1 MGYKIGIDVGG
12 TFTDLVYIGDDEAIK
27 VVKTLTTPGDEAKGV
42 MRGIEK
48 IASNEGKTAEKILRN
63 TDLIV
68 HGTTIATN
76 TMLEFNGAA
85 TGLIA
90 TKGFRDDIEIR
101 RGYKERIFNPRYGAP
116 VPIAR
121 RRNRLTV
128 NERIDRDGK
137 VLIPLDDTEV
147 RKTVRKLKAAGIEAI
162 AVCLYFGF
170 LNPLHEKRIGE
181 IIREEYPDANVTLS
195 HEVLPQI
202 REFERVSTTLVNA
215 YTAPKLTRYLRS
227 LDRDLRA
234 RGFASDFFVMLSG
247 GGIMTETYAGKY
259 SVYSLLS
266 GPAGGV
272 VACSQLIGEALSQS
286 NLITVDMGGTSYDV
300 SLIRDRKPAISTNY
314 WFNRYRVAVPMLDIH
329 TIGAGGG
336 SIAWV
341 DSGGALQVGPQSA
354 GALPGPACYG
364 KGGTEPTVTDANLI
378 LGYLDP
384 DYFLGGEMKLDRRS
398 SEKAIREKIAQPLR
412 IGTIEAALG
421 IFRIVNNNMANGIRF
436 VSIQRGHDPRDFV
449 LVAFGGNG
457 AVHAGLQ
464 ARELGIRKMIV
475 PRIATAFSARG
486 MLSSDIVINKMRTYI
501 GNSTNYDLDTMN
513 SLFRDMIEEVGKDFP
528 ESHRNRPALTG
539 EVWNNYSID
548 MHYKGE
554 THEITVP
561 LSTTNGKVTR
571 EDIARAMEAFHTTHE
586 SLHTF
591 ANREG
596 IVYIMNLRLETVVFT
611 IKTMAPHLT
620 GSRRDPGHAQKS
632 ERMVYFEDASH
643 PIETRIYDGVR
654 LRSGNVMEGPC
665 IIEEPA
671 TTIVVY
677 PGMKARLTKL
687 DNYEITVGS
696 NVERERI

>member
-1 MGYKIGIDVGG
+1 
-12 TFTDLVYIGDDEAIK
+12 
-27 VVKTLTTPGDEAKGV
+27 
-42 MRGIEK
+42 
-48 IASNEGKTAEKILRN
+48 
-63 TDLIV
+63 
-68 HGTTIATN
+68 
-76 TMLEFNGAA
+76 
-85 TGLIA
+85 
-90 TKGFRDDIEIR
+90 
-101 RGYKERIFNPRYGAP
+101 
-116 VPIAR
+116 
-121 RRNRLTV
+121 
-128 NERIDRDGK
+128 
-137 VLIPLDDTEV
+137 
-147 RKTVRKLKAAGIEAI
+147 
-162 AVCLYFGF
+162 
-170 LNPLHEKRIGE
+170 
-181 IIREEYPDANVTLS
+181 
-195 HEVLPQI
+195 
-202 REFERVSTTLVNA
+202 
-215 YTAPKLTRYLRS
+215 
-227 LDRDLRA
+227 
-234 RGFASDFFVMLSG
+234 
-247 GGIMTETYAGKY
+247 
-259 SVYSLLS
+259 
-266 GPAGGV
+266 V
-272 VACSQLIGEALSQS
+272 VACSQLIGEALGQS
-286 NLITVDMGGTSYDV
+286 NIITVDMGGTSYDV
-300 SLIRDRKPAISTNY
+300 SLIRDWKPAISTNY

-341 DSGGALQVGPQSA
+341 DSGGALQVGPKSA

-364 KGGTEPTVTDANLI
+364 RGGAEPTVTDANLI

-384 DYFLGGEMKLDRRS
+384 DYFLGGEMKLDKQA
-398 SEKAIREKIAQPLR
+398 SEKVIREKIARPLG

-421 IFRIVNNNMANGIRF
+421 VFRIVNNNMANGIRF

-486 MLSSDIVINKMRTYI
+486 MLSSNIVINKMRTYI

-513 SLFRDMIEEVGKDFP
+513 SLFHDMIEEVDRDFP

-539 EVWNNYSID
+539 EVQNNYSID

-561 LSTTNGKVTR
+561 LSTTKGKVMR
-571 EDIARAMEAFHTTHE
+571 DDIARAMEAFHTTHE

-596 IVYIMNLRLETVVFT
+596 IVYFMNLRLETVVFT
-611 IKTMAPHLT
+611 IKPMTPHLT
-620 GSRRDPGHAQKS
+620 GSRRDPEHARKS

-643 PIETRIYDGVR
+643 PIETRIYDGAS

-677 PGMKARLTKL
+677 AGMKARLTKL
-687 DNYEITVGS
+687 DNYEITVG
-696 NVERERI
+696 

>member
-12 TFTDLVYIGDDEAIK
+12 TFTDLVYIGDDETIRVA
-27 VVKTLTTPGDEAKGV
+27 KTLTTPGDEARGV
-42 MRGIEK
+42 MTGIGK
-48 IASNEGKTAEKILRN
+48 IAASEGTTVEAVLGK
-63 TDLIV
+63 TDLII

-90 TKGFRDDIEIR
+90 TSGFRDDIEIR
-101 RGYKERIFNPRYGAP
+101 RGYKERIFNPRYAAP
-116 VPIAR
+116 VPIAP

-128 NERIDRDGK
+128 EERIDRDGR
-137 VLIPLDDTEV
+137 VLVPLDEAGV
-147 RKTVRKLKAAGIEAI
+147 RDVVRRLKASGIEAI

-170 LNPLHEKRIGE
+170 LNPVHEKRIGE
-181 IIREEYPDANVTLS
+181 IIAEEYPEANVTLS

-215 YTAPKLTRYLRS
+215 YTAPKLARYLRS
-227 LDRDLRA
+227 LDHDLRA
-234 RGFASDFFVMLSG
+234 RGFARDFFVMLSG
-247 GGIMTETYAGKY
+247 GGIMTEAYAGKY

-272 VACSQLIGEALSQS
+272 VACAQLIGEDLNLS
-286 NLITVDMGGTSYDV
+286 NIITVDMGGTSYDV
-300 SLIRDRKPAISTNY
+300 SLIRDGKPAVSTNY
-314 WFNRYRVAVPMLDIH
+314 WFSRYRVAVPMLDIH

-364 KGGTEPTVTDANLI
+364 KGGTEPTVTDANLV

-384 DYFLGGEMKLDRRS
+384 GYFLGGEMKLDRQA
-398 SEKAIREKIAQPLR
+398 SETAIRERIAEPLG

-421 IFRIVNNNMANGIRF
+421 IFRIVNNNMASGIRF
-436 VSIQRGHDPRDFV
+436 VSVQRGHDPRDFA

-464 ARELGIRKMIV
+464 AQELGIRKMIV

-486 MLSSDIVINKMRTYI
+486 MLSSNIVITKMRTYI
-501 GNSTNYDLDTMN
+501 GSSANCDLEAVN
-513 SLFRDMIEEVGKDFP
+513 ALFGDMIDEVGGDFP
-528 ESHRNRPALTG
+528 ASHRKSPALTG
-539 EVWNNYSID
+539 EVRNNYSMD

-554 THEITVP
+554 THEITVA
-561 LSTTNGKVTR
+561 LSTSNGRVVQD
-571 EDIARAMEAFHTTHE
+571 DIDRAVEAFHAAHE

-591 ANREG
+591 ANRG
-596 IVYIMNLRLETVVFT
+596 DTVYFMNLRLETVVFT
-611 IKTMAPHLT
+611 RKPAASRLR
-620 GSRRDPGHAQKS
+620 GSRRDPAHALKS
-632 ERMVYFEDASH
+632 ERMVYFEDASR
-643 PIETRIYDGVR
+643 PVNTRIYDGAR
-654 LRSGNVMEGPC
+654 LRAGNVMEGPC

-677 PGMKARLTKL
+677 PGMKARLTRA
-687 DNYEITVGS
+687 DNYEITLG
-696 NVERERI
+696 